1 MMKLSHLFLGI
12 LGLVIAPGLATAQ
25 FYQQDFSATFPP
37 PVDNPGRVTVILT
50 NESGDTIIPYE
61 NYAVPGF
68 TSYDGRP
75 QVAARTGGANANQE
89 ISAITSVYTTGNQ
102 DTTVQYE
109 IDPLPATGGNGVYEP
124 DRNLD
129 DNFITLSEDGIG
141 GVVSAV
147 AWDQQFSG
155 NYTSANHTFAFR
167 ISGTGVQAND
177 QADGMAWAYL
187 NSALHGT
194 SGVSGPGT
202 SEEPNFAGSLG
213 VGFDIWDN
221 GGEGGNSISLHYDG
235 QLLENIPIDPGTVN
249 PNTQQD
255 WEFNSFETDEI
266 ITATIVASPGEAA
279 NTQVVLKGGSAYS
292 VNTFGG
298 RPSELIQVGG
308 PESMEGY
315 LRIVEEATGVTNLV
329 AFDYDGS
336 GASNE
341 YNISFEFRGLTE
353 DGTRADGM
361 SFVLAPVELYGETGA
376 SQIPAFTPAMEEP
389 NLAGAFG
396 VGFDTFNSDADAQD
410 DPEGMANIGNHV
422 SIHFDG
428 AKLAQEN
435 LATSDVNL
443 VTNDPNVWHT
453 ASITISGDDVSVIV
467 TDGVDGSEHVAFAG
481 TVNGLSS
488 MGAVRPVFAARTGG
502 EFDHYE
508 IDNFLMTGAGG
519 GIRGDFNNDG
529 VLDASDINAL
539 TAASASG
546 GNQTLYDLNN
556 DGLVNVADVNT
567 WITAGDIYNSYSGDA
582 NLDREFNS
590 GDLVTLFVAGKYET
604 GNPAVWT
611 EGDFNGDGVFNTGDF
626 VTALSGGGYEVGPRA
641 AVSAVP
647 EPGSATL
654 LLLGSLMFV
663 RRRRK

>member
-1 MMKLSHLFLGI
+1 
-12 LGLVIAPGLATAQ
+12 
-25 FYQQDFSATFPP
+25 
-37 PVDNPGRVTVILT
+37 
-50 NESGDTIIPYE
+50 
-61 NYAVPGF
+61 
-68 TSYDGRP
+68 
-75 QVAARTGGANANQE
+75 
-89 ISAITSVYTTGNQ
+89 
-102 DTTVQYE
+102 
-109 IDPLPATGGNGVYEP
+109 
-124 DRNLD
+124 
-129 DNFITLSEDGIG
+129 
-141 GVVSAV
+141 
-147 AWDQQFSG
+147 
-155 NYTSANHTFAFR
+155 
-167 ISGTGVQAND
+167 
-177 QADGMAWAYL
+177 
-187 NSALHGT
+187 
-194 SGVSGPGT
+194 
-202 SEEPNFAGSLG
+202 
-213 VGFDIWDN
+213 
-221 GGEGGNSISLHYDG
+221 
-235 QLLENIPIDPGTVN
+235 LLENIPIDPGTVN